1 MDEKDLELLI
11 ELTQKAVKCQF
22 YDIAVNLKDA
32 REKLK
37 KKLNDKWVDGILEQI
52 KNE

>member
-11 ELTQKAVKCQF
+11 ELTQKAAKCQW
-22 YDIAVNLKDA
+22 YDIAANLKDA

-37 KKLNDKWVDGILEQI
+37 EKLNDKWVDGILEQI